1 MAQSKKARDLEILN
15 YKINEYTEK
24 IENFIIFKIND
35 KKRNTLE
42 TLRDKAIAD
51 RDEIMAG
58 PDY

>member
-15 YKINEYTEK
+15 YKINEYSEK